1 MESVLSFL
9 FWLFYL
15 LIGLIGTGIVIFIHE
30 LGHYIVA
37 RMFRVNVEILS
48 FGFGPTLF
56 SHMGKNTE
64 FRISAIPFGGYC
76 RLGGAED
83 LSVALANNRK
93 KIKLA
98 EEGSLFAINPFK
110 KLFIYIAGPLT
121 NLILAYLLFFIVA
134 LIPVERISNEAV
146 VTPISEYSTLF
157 DVEIEQPELKKGDR
171 VLYAEG
177 KEIKDYEELSQYL
190 STRNGEN
197 VEAVVLRNG
206 EETTITLVPTLVN
219 GNYSY
224 GITNIIKPVIG
235 RSEDD
240 RINTGDRIIECNG
253 VRIENNLDLLSIDAE
268 EYNLTLIDE
277 SGERKE
283 VTLSS
288 KTFPFAFA
296 SNTRVSRETASPF
309 SYSYE
314 KTKTFLV
321 RTTKAIM
328 KLMTLQ
334 FSEALKEISGPF
346 SSASNMGRISLL
358 AFKTSSS
365 SGVRT
370 SLYLLAIVSISICIG
385 NLIPIPNFDGGQM
398 LISFAEIIYRRPL
411 RPRAYLILHAIGL
424 VLAWTIVIIM
434 NSYSYIVKL
443 FS

>member
-9 FWLFYL
+9 LRLLYL

-30 LGHYIVA
+30 LGHYTAA
-37 RMFRVNVEILS
+37 RMCHVSVEILS

-56 SHMGKNTE
+56 SHIGKNTE

-83 LSVALANNRK
+83 LSVALANNAK

-121 NLILAYLLFFIVA
+121 NLILAYILFFIVA
-134 LIPVERISNEAV
+134 LIPVERISNPAV
-146 VTPISEYSTLF
+146 VTPISEYKALF

-171 VLYAEG
+171 VLYADG
-177 KEIKDYEELSQYL
+177 KEIRDYEELSQYL
-190 STRNGEN
+190 STRNGES
-197 VEAVVLRNG
+197 VDMTVLRDG
-206 EETTITLVPTLVN
+206 EEKTITVYPTLIN

-224 GITNIIKPVIG
+224 GITNIIEPVIG
-235 RSEDD
+235 RSEDE
-240 RINTGDRIIECNG
+240 RINTGDRIVECNG
-253 VRIENNLDLLSIDAE
+253 VKIENNLDLLSIDAE
-268 EYNLTLIDE
+268 EYKLILINE
-277 SGERKE
+277 NGISKE

-288 KTFPFAFA
+288 SSFPFAFA
-296 SNTRVSRETASPF
+296 SNTRVSRETSSPVY
-309 SYSYE
+309 YSYE
-314 KTKTFLV
+314 KTKTFLE

-328 KLMTLQ
+328 KLMMLQ
-334 FSEALKEISGPF
+334 LSEALKEISGPF

-411 RPRAYLILHAIGL
+411 RPRAYLILHAVGL

>member
-1 MESVLSFL
+1 METVLSFL
-9 FWLFYL
+9 YWLLYL

-30 LGHYIVA
+30 LGHYTAA
-37 RMFRVNVEILS
+37 RMCHVSVEILS

-83 LSVALANNRK
+83 LSVALANNDRR
-93 KIKLA
+93 IKLA

-110 KLFIYIAGPLT
+110 KLFIYLSGPLT
-121 NLILAYLLFFIVA
+121 NLILAYLLFLIVA
-134 LIPVERISNEAV
+134 LIPVERVSNPAL

-157 DVEIEQPELKKGDR
+157 DVEIEQRELKKGDE
-171 VLYAEG
+171 VLYADG
-177 KEIKDYEELSQYL
+177 RKIKDYEELSQYL
-190 STRNGEN
+190 SSREGKS
-197 VEAVVLRNG
+197 VEAVVLRDG
-206 EETTITLVPTLVN
+206 EEVTITLRPTLVN
-219 GNYSY
+219 ESYSY
-224 GITNIIKPVIG
+224 GITNIIAPVIG
-235 RSEDD
+235 LSQDE
-240 RINTGDRIIECNG
+240 RINSGDRIVECNG
-253 VRIENNLDLLSIDAE
+253 VKIENNLDLLSIEAE
-268 EYNLTLIDE
+268 VYHFTLVDE
-277 SGERKE
+277 DGNEKE

-288 KTFPFAFA
+288 SSFPFAFK
-296 SNTRVSRETASPF
+296 SDTRISREGENPF
-309 SYSYE
+309 SYSFN
-314 KTKTFLV
+314 KTKTFLI

-334 FSEALKEISGPF
+334 FREALNEISGPF

-370 SLYLLAIVSISICIG
+370 SFYLLAIVSISICIG

-398 LISFAEIIYRRPL
+398 LICIAEIIYRRPL
-411 RPRAYLILHAIGL
+411 RPKAYLILHALGL
-424 VLAWTIVIIM
+424 ILAWTIVIIM

>member
-1 MESVLSFL
+1 MERVISFL
-9 FWLFYL
+9 FWLLYL

-30 LGHYIVA
+30 LGHYIAA
-37 RMFRVNVEILS
+37 RMCRVNVEILS

-83 LSVALANNRK
+83 LSVALANNAK

-121 NLILAYLLFFIVA
+121 NLILAYLLFFFVA
-134 LIPVERISNEAV
+134 LIPVERISNPPV
-146 VTPISEYSTLF
+146 VTPISEYKALF

-171 VLYAEG
+171 VLNADG

-190 STRNGEN
+190 STRNGES
-197 VEAVVLRNG
+197 VEAVVLRND
-206 EETTITLVPTLVN
+206 EETTITLVPTLIN

-224 GITNIIKPVIG
+224 GITNLIESVIG
-235 RSEDD
+235 RSEDE
-240 RINTGDRIIECNG
+240 RINTGDRIVECNG
-253 VRIENNLDLLSIDAE
+253 VKIENNLDLLSIDAE
-268 EYNLTLIDE
+268 EYKLILLDE
-277 SGERKE
+277 NGERKE

-288 KTFPFAFA
+288 SSFPFAFA
-296 SNTRVSRETASPF
+296 SNTRVSRETASPL

-314 KTKTFLV
+314 KTATFLE

-328 KLMTLQ
+328 KLMMLQ

-370 SLYLLAIVSISICIG
+370 SLFLLAIVSISICIG